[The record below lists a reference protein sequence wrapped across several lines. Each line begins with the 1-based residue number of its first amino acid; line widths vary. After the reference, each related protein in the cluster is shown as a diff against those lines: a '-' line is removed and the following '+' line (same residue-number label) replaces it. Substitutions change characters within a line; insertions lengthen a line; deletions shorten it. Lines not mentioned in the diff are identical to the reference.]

1 MSDHTALRRLLLL
14 IALLTVIS
22 GLVQAVA
29 PGRLLGILSA
39 ESTPASRHFFGIV
52 GMFMV
57 LFGGLLLH
65 ALFGRSPQP
74 VALLWAGLQKFGAS
88 AAVALGVMNGVFSPL
103 ASLVALVDLGSGV
116 LVISY
121 WLSVKS
127 VR

>member
-1 MSDHTALRRLLLL
+1 MSSHTTLRRLLLT
-14 IALLTVIS
+14 IAALTVIS

-29 PGRLLGILSA
+29 PDPLLGILSA

-65 ALFGRSPQP
+65 ALFSASPQP

-88 AAVALGVMNGVFSPL
+88 AAVALGVMNGVFSLL
-103 ASLVALVDLGSGV
+103 ASLVALFDLVSGV

-127 VR
+127 QR

>member
-1 MSDHTALRRLLLL
+1 MSDHTTLRRLLLL

-29 PGRLLGILSA
+29 PGRLLEILSA

-65 ALFGRSPQP
+65 ALFSTSPQP
-74 VALLWAGLQKFGAS
+74 VALLWAGLQKLGAS

-103 ASLVALVDLGSGV
+103 ASLVAVFDLMSGV